1 MVRRCWPVCPGAVA
15 IVVPAWRMTLGYTG
29 YIWETGDSVKS
40 QHFKVVS
47 PFAHGPRDLHYQR
60 SLLAI
65 ELEDPSL
72 SLSKVCGEARCGLEE
87 QSQGADGSQE
97 EGCLVALAASELLQ
111 FWHVCGGVLG

>member
-1 MVRRCWPVCPGAVA
+1 MQ
-15 IVVPAWRMTLGYTG
+15 
-29 YIWETGDSVKS
+29 S
-40 QHFKVVS
+40 
-47 PFAHGPRDLHYQR
+47 

-97 EGCLVALAASELLQ
+97 EGCLVALAALELLQ

>member
-1 MVRRCWPVCPGAVA
+1 MQ
-15 IVVPAWRMTLGYTG
+15 
-29 YIWETGDSVKS
+29 S
-40 QHFKVVS
+40 
-47 PFAHGPRDLHYQR
+47 
-60 SLLAI
+60 SLLA

-72 SLSKVCGEARCGLEE
+72 SSKVCGEARCGLEE